1 MMPTRPLVLATTLLV
16 CACSGSS
23 SGPAP
28 SGPGVDATSC
38 APSRDPAYQGMPDTA
53 QIYHWIE
60 RMVGFGRRITGTPA
74 GYKASAYVKCEMEKL
89 GLSDVHYET
98 VSSWLWELDEAA
110 LSLGG
115 EPVDAYP
122 SAYSFATV
130 DQPAEFATPAGG
142 LQAEVID
149 IGRAGAL
156 DMASQDVAGKIVLF
170 DLKFLLPPLGLAP
183 LAEFFWDPALTVL
196 EPSLVVGNPYLT
208 NYSEALKAAMD
219 AGAVGFIG
227 VLADYFESNR
237 YNNEY
242 YRRTQ
247 VTIPGFWVSPAEG
260 ARLRQRLGEGRNQ
273 ASLVMK
279 GRRKEVEART
289 VIGFLEGASKDTIM
303 VQSHLDSVSP
313 GAVEDGSGTAAVLA
327 QAQYFASQPASSRSK
342 TLMFALFDTHFSGYQ
357 SHMAFAEKYLVK
369 RETPYRIV
377 ANVTLEHIGRQG
389 IKGPD
394 GRLQVT
400 DLPELRGVLNSL
412 GPTLKLTMMNSI
424 IRHDLRRTFLLSGH
438 ALCATAGMPTDA
450 SFICLNGVPTASLIA
465 GPNYLYD
472 DADTL
477 DKVMVEDLVPTTQV
491 FLELIEAIDDTPS
504 MLIGLPLPHLGP
516 VLGL

>member
-1 MMPTRPLVLATTLLV
+1 MLPRVLWVASLALLCSCTGGSDAPVNLATAQGR
-16 CACSGSS
+16 CAVSS
-23 SGPAP
+23 
-28 SGPGVDATSC
+28 
-38 APSRDPAYQGMPDTA
+38 DPAYQGMPATG

-60 RMVGFGRRITGTPA
+60 GMVGFGRRITGTPA
-74 GYKASAYVKCEMEKL
+74 GYQGAAYVKCEMEKL
-89 GLSDVHYET
+89 GLSDVHYDT
-98 VSSWLWELDEAA
+98 VTSWLWELDQG
-110 LSLGG
+110 SVSIGG
-115 EPVDAYP
+115 KAVDAYP
-122 SAYSFATV
+122 SAHSFVTPDEPSEFSTPTGGLEAEIV
-130 DQPAEFATPAGG
+130 DIGLATP
-142 LQAEVID
+142 LNT
-149 IGRAGAL
+149 AL
-156 DMASQDVAGKIVLF
+156 QDVAGKIVVF

-183 LAEFFWDPALTVL
+183 LSEFFWDPGLTTV
-196 EPSLVVGNPYLT
+196 EPSLVIGNPYLT

-237 YNNEY
+237 YNNEF

-247 VTIPGFWVSPAEG
+247 VSIPGFWVSPAEG
-260 ARLRQRLGEGRNQ
+260 ARIRQQLRSGDNRGRI
-273 ASLVMK
+273 VMK
-279 GRRKEVEART
+279 GRRRQVEART

-303 VQSHLDSVSP
+303 VQSHLDSVSS

-327 QAQYFASQPASSRSK
+327 QAQYFASQPASLRGK

-357 SHMAFAEKYLVK
+357 SHMSFVERYIVR

-400 DLPELRGVLNSL
+400 DQPELRGVLNSL
-412 GPTLKLTMMNSI
+412 GPTLKLTMINSI

-438 ALCATAGMPTDA
+438 ALCSTAGMPTDA
-450 SFICLNGVPTASLIA
+450 SFVCLNGVPTASLIA

-477 DKVMVEDLVPTTQV
+477 DKVMVEDLVPTTKV
-491 FLELIEAIDDTPS
+491 FAELIEAIDETPS
-504 MLIGLPLPHLGP
+504 ALIGLPLPHLGP
-516 VLGL
+516 ELGL